1 MYLWKKNKHDWL
13 LPTFHHI
20 AMDSWK
26 FKIPRIFLKTILLCL
41 VSLCSQQPL
50 SGNGDLPLIT
60 KPTFQGLP
68 PAMTL
73 TGGWQPKILS
83 GVLQC
88 LRTLAPD
95 RLSAIHESIIAGIG
109 TVAVFT
115 GHVLCSLPVQ
125 PFRTPWSCI
134 FCRMQSLGSQPSLP
148 ESEILQMEMAS
159 PGTVGESLW
168 TNLFSFFLDKDRQA
182 WSQKNSIHREPALPS
197 RTPS

>member
-1 MYLWKKNKHDWL
+1 MPSLLVLPAISVRKWGPTTHYKAHFPRAASCHD
-13 LPTFHHI
+13 I
-20 AMDSWK
+20 D
-26 FKIPRIFLKTILLCL
+26 R
-41 VSLCSQQPL
+41 
-50 SGNGDLPLIT
+50 
-60 KPTFQGLP
+60 
-68 PAMTL
+68 
-73 TGGWQPKILS
+73 GWQPKILS

-148 ESEILQMEMAS
+148 ESEILQREMAPQEQLVSHCEPIFS
-159 PGTVGESLW
+159 PFSWISTDRLGARRIAFTESL
-168 TNLFSFFLDKDRQA
+168 LSQA
-182 WSQKNSIHREPALPS
+182 ALHHRAVAA
-197 RTPS
+197 

>member
-1 MYLWKKNKHDWL
+1 
-13 LPTFHHI
+13 
-20 AMDSWK
+20 MDSWK

-148 ESEILQMEMAS
+148 ESEILKREMAPQEQLVSHCEPIFS
-159 PGTVGESLW
+159 PFSWIRTDRLGARRIAFTESL
-168 TNLFSFFLDKDRQA
+168 LSQA
-182 WSQKNSIHREPALPS
+182 TLHHRAV
-197 RTPS
+197 TA

>member
-1 MYLWKKNKHDWL
+1 
-13 LPTFHHI
+13 
-20 AMDSWK
+20 MDSWK

-95 RLSAIHESIIAGIG
+95 RLSAIHESIIAGIE

-148 ESEILQMEMAS
+148 ESEILQREMAPQEQLKCEYVLLRVYCCS
-159 PGTVGESLW
+159 ES
-168 TNLFSFFLDKDRQA
+168 SFFSKMPYYYYV
-182 WSQKNSIHREPALPS
+182 SNGGEPLIPGFLMS
-197 RTPS
+197 HD